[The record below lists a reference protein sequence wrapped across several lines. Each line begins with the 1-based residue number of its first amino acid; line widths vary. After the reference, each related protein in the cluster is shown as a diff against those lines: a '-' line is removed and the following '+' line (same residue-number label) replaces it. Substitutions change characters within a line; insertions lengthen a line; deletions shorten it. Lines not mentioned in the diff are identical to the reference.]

1 MLCQGT
7 AKGTRKSQSSREES
21 AGAATADNDSAERYG
36 DIKTKRKNK
45 HSSEMEAIMAFK
57 LLELSNT
64 LYLFALL
71 PNPNQTG
78 S

>member
-1 MLCQGT
+1 MT
-7 AKGTRKSQSSREES
+7 
-21 AGAATADNDSAERYG
+21 AERYG

-64 LYLFALL
+64 LYLFVLL
-71 PNPNQTG
+71 PNPNQMG